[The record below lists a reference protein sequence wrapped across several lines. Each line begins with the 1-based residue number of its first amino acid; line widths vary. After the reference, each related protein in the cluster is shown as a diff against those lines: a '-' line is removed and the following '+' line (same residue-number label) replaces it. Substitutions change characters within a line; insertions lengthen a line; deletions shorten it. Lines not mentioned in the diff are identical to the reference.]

1 MEKNGLVVGLRGSK
15 AIIEIARMSSCGD
28 KCATCAGGCSTPP
41 LVVEVDNA
49 LQAKQGDFVV
59 LEAPEH
65 AIIQSTM
72 IMYTLPLVVFI
83 LGVVLGMQVFAGFVP
98 ANPELVGI
106 LTGFIFLVFSYVGIA
121 LFRKDKQIL
130 KMRTI
135 LKKL

>member
-15 AIIEIARMSSCGD
+15 AVIEIARMSSCGD
-28 KCATCAGGCSTPP
+28 KCSTCSGGCSKPP

-72 IMYTLPLVVFI
+72 ILYTLPLALFI
-83 LGVVLGMQVFAGFVP
+83 LGVVLGMQFFAGFLPV
-98 ANPELVGI
+98 NPELVGI
-106 LTGFIFLVFSYVGIA
+106 LTGFVFLALSYVGIA
-121 LFRKDKQIL
+121 LLRKDKEIL
-130 KMRTI
+130 KMRGI